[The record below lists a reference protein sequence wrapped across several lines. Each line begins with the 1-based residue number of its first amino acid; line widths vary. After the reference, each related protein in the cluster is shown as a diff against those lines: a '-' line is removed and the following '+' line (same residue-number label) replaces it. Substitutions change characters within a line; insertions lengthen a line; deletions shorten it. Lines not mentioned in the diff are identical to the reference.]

1 MSASISSYS
10 KTELPEVLSSLKTY
24 KKMLKEMGSRASKYF
39 FTDMTKSY
47 RVEYD
52 PTMESSLVESY
63 VLAAFAKYFDLSL
76 TLSDIRLDPNASLVS
91 GVRVFA

>member
-47 RVEYD
+47 
-52 PTMESSLVESY
+52 
-63 VLAAFAKYFDLSL
+63 AKYFDLSL